1 MSKQLSEVQVLNAL
15 NIPDFRHMTKEK
27 VMSFASML
35 QDMEPEV
42 AKKALEQFPEFARMA
57 LEALQ
62 DYKGIIEKAQD
73 AASASSKQCL
83 DLYQEVIQALKVC
96 LSKEE
101 LPFEEKKYYIEKM
114 MEVAKMAEVKD
125 TEGKQFNW
133 RLVGAGALAV
143 ITVIGIGASLLG
155 GKSDFHLPGKKS

>member
-1 MSKQLSEVQVLNAL
+1 MTRALSEQKVLEKL
-15 NIPDFRHMTKEK
+15 GIPDFRHMTKEK

-42 AKKALEQFPEFARMA
+42 AQKALEQFPEFTRTA

-73 AASASSKQCL
+73 TASASSKQCL

-96 LSKEE
+96 LKEE

-114 MEVAKMAEVKD
+114 MEVAKMAEAKD
-125 TEGKQFNW
+125 TEGKHFNW
-133 RLVGAGALAV
+133 GLVGAGALVV
-143 ITVIGIGASLLG
+143 ITAISMGASLLG
-155 GKSDFHLPGKKS
+155 GKSDFHLPSKKL